1 MKAPT
6 KKFQNS
12 ESDDNEAGY
21 QPKKVVKVVK
31 KKILPKKRKRDSSD
45 EKSVGKKSVGKK
57 SVGKKSA
64 RSNSIDGDLKG
75 IGNDLPTKRFKET
88 ESQPS
93 AGIAKLL

>member
-45 EKSVGKKSVGKK
+45 EKSVGKKS
-57 SVGKKSA
+57 A
-64 RSNSIDGDLKG
+64 ASNSIDGDLKG
-75 IGNDLPTKRFKET
+75 IGNDLPTKRFKEND
-88 ESQPS
+88 SQPTV
-93 AGIAKLL
+93 GISKLL